1 MNVTINGMSDFRKVL
16 DIVKAG
22 DSVSPRGIATID
34 QSPLFITIL
43 NPRDRLVP
51 IVARKANFAF
61 AFTEWLM
68 IMTGDDSVERLA
80 AYSKEIRKFSSDGV
94 TINGAYGPR
103 VFPQLDHVERKLRDD
118 RNTRQA
124 VISILK
130 AGDTLNVDP
139 PCTVSVQFRI
149 NGSKLDAITTMRSND
164 VMWGFTYDVFYW
176 TMLQEWLALRL
187 GVAVGAYYHNVGSM
201 HLYSKRDEA
210 MVAAINDEPYG
221 VSLPMRP
228 MDGKVADGLLWRL
241 STIESNLRIFGPL
254 AAWDDINQLT
264 PYWRDW
270 GLVLFLWH
278 ARKNRELRTWF
289 TYAAQQCF
297 TDTTLR
303 DSYLL
308 NWIPKRAPSF
318 TFTFTPMPVTAS
330 APRNG
335 SWNAPRPLVSRPL
348 R

>member
-1 MNVTINGMSDFRKVL
+1 MNITINGMSDFREVL
-16 DIVKAG
+16 DVVKVG
-22 DSVSPRGIATID
+22 DLVSPRGITTID

-130 AGDTLNVDP
+130 AGDTLNADP

-149 NGSKLDAITTMRSND
+149 NGGKLDAITTMRSND

-176 TMLQEWLALRL
+176 TMLQEWLARRL
-187 GVAVGAYYHNVGSM
+187 GVAVGTYYHNVGSM

-210 MVAAINDEPYG
+210 MVAAIDNEPRE

-228 MDGKVADGLLWRL
+228 MDEKVADGLLWRL

-254 AAWDDINQLT
+254 FAWDDINQLT

-270 GLVLFLWH
+270 GLVLLLWH
-278 ARKNRELRTWF
+278 ARKSSELRTWCIDTARQHF
-289 TYAAQQCF
+289 S
-297 TDTTLR
+297 DTTLR
-303 DSYLL
+303 DSYLF
-308 NWIPKRAPSF
+308 NWIPK
-318 TFTFTPMPVTAS
+318 
-330 APRNG
+330 
-335 SWNAPRPLVSRPL
+335 
-348 R
+348 